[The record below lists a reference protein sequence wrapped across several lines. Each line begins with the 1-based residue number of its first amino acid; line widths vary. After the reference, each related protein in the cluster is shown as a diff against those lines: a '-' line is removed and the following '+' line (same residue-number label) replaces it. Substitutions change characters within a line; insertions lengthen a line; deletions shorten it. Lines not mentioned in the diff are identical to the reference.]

1 MHESQSRHDDNSS
14 DEEETRMRTRLI
26 ITGIVVVLAIA
37 IVPAAGAAP
46 HHAKVKVA
54 GDWSWVNT
62 SFEETLT
69 AGGNKLMTGDEV
81 GAWTG
86 VFQGSSYD
94 VFAMTGIPPF
104 DYDNNLYGA
113 SWGTLTSF
121 FTGKVA
127 GKKGNMMVFFTIEE
141 PANDPV
147 MTGHWVIVCGTEGLA
162 RLSGRGTWVSS
173 GVDSSATYK
182 GTLAW
187 K

>member
-1 MHESQSRHDDNSS
+1 
-14 DEEETRMRTRLI
+14 MRTRLI
-26 ITGIVVVLAIA
+26 ITGIVVLLAIA
-37 IVPAAGAAP
+37 IVPAAWAGP
-46 HHAKVKVA
+46 HRATTKVS

-62 SFEETLT
+62 SWEETVT

-81 GAWTG
+81 GTWTG
-86 VFQGSSYD
+86 TFKGTSYD
-94 VFAMTGIPPF
+94 VFAMTAMPPF

-113 SWGTLTSF
+113 GWGTLTCS

-127 GKKGNMMVFFTIEE
+127 GKKGSMMVFFTIEE

-173 GVDSSATYK
+173 GVDNSAKYK
-182 GTLAW
+182 GRLAW